1 MKYFILVNLVLSLI
15 HIYEAK
21 AKYDVEK
28 AAYDKN
34 LELYNA
40 KKTAYEADLETK
52 QAIEKYNADAK
63 AKYLSLIHI

>member
-1 MKYFILVNLVLSLI
+1 MKQ
-15 HIYEAK
+15 K

-52 QAIEKYNADAK
+52 QAIEKNTMQMLK
-63 AKYLSLIHI
+63 LNTKQP

>member
-1 MKYFILVNLVLSLI
+1 MDLILQSKRKGYN
-15 HIYEAK
+15 AK

-40 KKTAYEADLETK
+40 KKTAYEADLEK
-52 QAIEKYNADAK
+52 KRN
-63 AKYLSLIHI
+63 L